1 MQEFDPQYESDYLD
15 NITVDD
21 DMDNTV
27 QKPNIFSVGD
37 LLDMDLPEIKWLLY
51 PFIPQK
57 GVCMISAPR
66 GVGKSFLAMTMA
78 ISIASSI
85 DFLGF
90 KTEQQYKVLYI
101 DGEMNG
107 KMLQERFSKLIDGM
121 EKDGATVNRDNLKI
135 FGCDFQGR
143 SSMPDMSKPAH
154 WRIIEKAINS
164 IGGVDLIILDNVFTL
179 YGCQDENAA
188 SSWQAFNRWSV
199 SQRIQNR
206 SVLWIHHTGKD
217 TEKGGRGSSAIETLM
232 DSSILLKRPAGYNQQ
247 DGAAVVVEYTKSRSV
262 AGDAVAKFAIKL
274 CGTDNILYWTVAK
287 TDEQSELDDL
297 LDFVDNKGMDVSEIS
312 KETGMS
318 KSALYRK
325 FKAAGI
331 KDVSAR
337 AKLAKQKQAE
347 DTKSLIDI

>member
-15 NITVDD
+15 NITGDD

-107 KMLQERFSKLIDGM
+107 KMLQERFAKLIDGM
-121 EKDGATVNRDNLKI
+121 EKDGAT
-135 FGCDFQGR
+135 
-143 SSMPDMSKPAH
+143 
-154 WRIIEKAINS
+154 
-164 IGGVDLIILDNVFTL
+164 
-179 YGCQDENAA
+179 
-188 SSWQAFNRWSV
+188 
-199 SQRIQNR
+199 
-206 SVLWIHHTGKD
+206 
-217 TEKGGRGSSAIETLM
+217 
-232 DSSILLKRPAGYNQQ
+232 
-247 DGAAVVVEYTKSRSV
+247 VVVEYTKSRSV

-325 FKAAGI
+325 FQAAGI

>member
-15 NITVDD
+15 NITGDD

-37 LLDMDLPEIKWLLY
+37 LLDMDLPEIKSLLY

-107 KMLQERFSKLIDGM
+107 KMLQERFAKLIDGM

-143 SSMPDMSKPAH
+143 SSMPDMSKPTH
-154 WRIIEKAINS
+154 WRIIENAINS

-325 FKAAGI
+325 FQAAGI

>member
-15 NITVDD
+15 NITGDD

-107 KMLQERFSKLIDGM
+107 KMLQERFAKLIDGM

-143 SSMPDMSKPAH
+143 SSMPDMSKPTH
-154 WRIIEKAINS
+154 WRIIENAINS

-232 DSSILLKRPAGYNQQ
+232 DSSILLKRPVGYNQQ

-325 FKAAGI
+325 FQAAGI

>member
-15 NITVDD
+15 NITGDD

-107 KMLQERFSKLIDGM
+107 KMLHERFAKLIDGM

-143 SSMPDMSKPAH
+143 SSMPDMSKPTH
-154 WRIIEKAINS
+154 WRIIENAINS

-232 DSSILLKRPAGYNQQ
+232 DSSILLKRPAGYDQQ

-325 FKAAGI
+325 FQAAGI

>member
-15 NITVDD
+15 DITGDED
-21 DMDNTV
+21 TDNTV

-107 KMLQERFSKLIDGM
+107 KMLQERFAKLIDGM

-143 SSMPDMSKPAH
+143 SSMPDMSKPTH
-154 WRIIEKAINS
+154 WRIIENAINS

-274 CGTDNILYWTVAK
+274 CGTDNILYWTSAK

-297 LDFVDNKGMDVSEIS
+297 LDFVDNKGMDVMEIS

-318 KSALYRK
+318 KSAIYRK
-325 FKAAGI
+325 FHAAGI

-337 AKLAKQKQAE
+337 AKLAKQKQTE
-347 DTKSLIDI
+347 NTKSLIDI

>member
-1 MQEFDPQYESDYLD
+1 MQEFDPQYENDYLN
-15 NITVDD
+15 NITGDENT
-21 DMDNTV
+21 DNTV

-143 SSMPDMSKPAH
+143 SSMPDMSKPTH
-154 WRIIEKAINS
+154 WRIIENAINS

-247 DGAAVVVEYTKSRSV
+247 DGAAVVVEYTKGRSV

-312 KETGMS
+312 KETGIS

-325 FKAAGI
+325 FQAAGRR
-331 KDVSAR
+331 DVSAR
-337 AKLAKQKQAE
+337 AKRAKQKQAE

>member
-1 MQEFDPQYESDYLD
+1 MQEFDPQYENDYLD
-15 NITVDD
+15 NITGDED
-21 DMDNTV
+21 INNTV

-107 KMLQERFSKLIDGM
+107 KMLQERFSKLIDGL
-121 EKDGATVNRDNLKI
+121 EKDGAIVNRENLKI

-154 WRIIEKAINS
+154 WRIIENAINS

-179 YGCQDENAA
+179 YGCQDENSA

-247 DGAAVVVEYTKSRSV
+247 DGAAIIVEYTKSRSV

-274 CGTDNILYWTVAK
+274 CGTDNMLYWCVTK
-287 TDEQSELDDL
+287 TDEQSELENL
-297 LDFVDNKGMDVSEIS
+297 LDMVDNRGMNVDDIV
-312 KETGMS
+312 KETGLS
-318 KSALYRK
+318 RSAVYRK
-325 FKAAGI
+325 LQSAGI
-331 KDVSAR
+331 KKTAVR
-337 AKLAKQKQAE
+337 AKLARQKQTE
-347 DTKSLIDI
+347 DNKTLIDI

>member
-15 NITVDD
+15 NITGDD

-90 KTEQQYKVLYI
+90 KTEQKYKVLYI

-107 KMLQERFSKLIDGM
+107 KMLQERFAKLIDGM

-143 SSMPDMSKPAH
+143 SSMPDMSKPTH
-154 WRIIEKAINS
+154 WRIIENAINS

-297 LDFVDNKGMDVSEIS
+297 LDFVDNKGMDVMEIS

-318 KSALYRK
+318 KSAIYRK
-325 FKAAGI
+325 FHAAGI

-337 AKLAKQKQAE
+337 AKLAKQKQTE
-347 DTKSLIDI
+347 NTKSLIDI